1 MINLKRHAYLL
12 LLCLLPLL
20 ALAQGKDTSPPA
32 SQPDADEK
40 KPKIEKVVIAEQ
52 KFKLELAAD
61 PVSRAQGLMGRE
73 KLEKER
79 GMLFVYPRAGIRS
92 FWMMNCLIDI
102 DLIFLDPKG
111 RIVALHEMKKEAP
124 QGEEET
130 NAQYSRRLKRYPSR
144 RNAQYGIELRKGSIK
159 KLKLKVGQTIK
170 LDFKRLTKLAK

>member
-1 MINLKRHAYLL
+1 MKRHAYFLL
-12 LLCLLPLL
+12 ICLLPLL
-20 ALAQGKDTSPPA
+20 ALAQGKDASPPA
-32 SQPDADEK
+32 SQPEVEPDEK

-61 PVSRAQGLMGRE
+61 PISRAQGLMGRE
-73 KLEKER
+73 KLKKDR

-111 RIVALHEMKKEAP
+111 RIVSFHEMKKEAP
-124 QGEEET
+124 QGEKET

-144 RNAQYGIELRKGSIK
+144 RNTQYGIELRKGSIK